1 MCGRCLCGPYGAVR
15 VFANSQ
21 TRAVFGTVS
30 KVWFCGVRCH
40 KPLSLLLLKL
50 KCRVQAWL
58 RETSFKRRPDEY
70 AFHSHWLSLGQAF
83 SVGLSPEEHRLHS
96 ALGSGLYKMW
106 CRRCICPV
114 HPAAAG
120 GERPLAHMG
129 FEGPLRRVSARWW
142 LLRGGAAP
150 RPRGFW

>member
-1 MCGRCLCGPYGAVR
+1 MWNVCGRCLCGPYGAVR

-58 RETSFKRRPDEY
+58 RETSFKQRPDEY

-96 ALGSGLYKMW
+96 ALGFWSVQDVVYAMQPPGAS
-106 CRRCICPV
+106 CCCGR
-114 HPAAAG
+114 
-120 GERPLAHMG
+120 
-129 FEGPLRRVSARWW
+129 
-142 LLRGGAAP
+142 GAAI
-150 RPRGFW
+150 GTHGL